1 MKQLIQ
7 RTLSLILALSM
18 VLALSVPSFAYS
30 RVPETFEDD
39 ITQEEIDALREAFSA
54 LSPEAKEIYLAS
66 LYQDPEA
73 LAFHRQ
79 YIDSSLSSRALSY
92 GLCYANAAVAN
103 AANADVVTNLVRQL
117 QAIQG
122 MPTELVNAFR
132 IMASGM
138 VADMADGPLPF
149 GAIIAA
155 AGTAA
160 VVVIMANNWEKVS
173 PMFPRIV
180 AAFKQA
186 FSDSASQIVSAFN
199 SIKAEVLDIV
209 APSVSVSGKTITVG
223 KDRYT
228 CNTKAE
234 DLTAEQKKGKYYYP
248 AVLYRDV
255 LHVDPSHKL
264 SASTAKTILSFN
276 SSVAG
281 IMATTETLARGVS
294 GSNAQWHDTHS
305 YGCGYYKHYHPSY
318 APSAHCWYI
327 I

>member
-1 MKQLIQ
+1 MKQLTQ

-18 VLALSVPSFAYS
+18 VLALSVPAFAYS

-39 ITQEEIDALREAFSA
+39 ITHEENDALREAYSA
-54 LSPEAKEIYLAS
+54 LSPKAKEIYLAS
-66 LYQDPEA
+66 LCQDPEA
-73 LAFHRQ
+73 QAFHRQ
-79 YIDSSLSSRALSY
+79 YIDSSLSSRTLSY
-92 GLCYANAAVAN
+92 GLRYANAAVAN

-122 MPTELVNAFR
+122 MPPELVNAFR

-138 VADMADGPLPF
+138 VADMADGPLLF

-173 PMFPRIV
+173 PLFPRIF

-199 SIKAEVLDIV
+199 SIKAEILDMV

-234 DLTAEQKKGKYYYP
+234 DLTDEQKKGKFYYP
-248 AVLYRDV
+248 AVLYRVV
-255 LHVDPSHKL
+255 LYVDPSHKL
-264 SASTAKTILSFN
+264 STSTAKAILPI
-276 SSVAG
+276 VVLQ
-281 IMATTETLARGVS
+281 E
-294 GSNAQWHDTHS
+294 
-305 YGCGYYKHYHPSY
+305 
-318 APSAHCWYI
+318 
-327 I
+327 